1 MCSLTRIVV
10 FVLTFSAAAV
20 RDNLAES
27 YELELATIS
36 ANEHVAAYSPAALL
50 APAEPDEMRA
60 QLPAPPGP
68 PRKCNDYRPCK
79 PTSRGLD
86 AAVSPA
92 VRATCLLDDARDLSA
107 ALWAKSVAS
116 SLRLQHVLL
125 QI

>member
-1 MCSLTRIVV
+1 MCSLTRIIA
-10 FVLTFSAAAV
+10 FVLTFSAATV
-20 RDNLAES
+20 RGNLAES
-27 YELELATIS
+27 YEVEPATTS
-36 ANEHVAAYSPAALL
+36 ANEVVAADSPAALL
-50 APAEPDEMRA
+50 APVEPGVMRA

-68 PRKCNDYRPCK
+68 PRKCDDYRPCK
-79 PTSRGLD
+79 PTNSGLD

-92 VRATCLLDDARDLSA
+92 VRATCRPDDARDQSA